1 MNIWDA
7 AQKRADAMNEGNANQ
22 AASDTSQM
30 TQWLRLEQQGPPGV
44 AHNPFDP
51 RMRAF
56 HEDRK
61 EAADDQG

>member
-22 AASDTSQM
+22 AASDTSQL
-30 TQWLRLEQQGPPGV
+30 QQHLAIEQRFGD
-44 AHNPFDP
+44 HNPFDP